1 MKTYE
6 GRDEKG
12 RVIYFEVPNALLS
25 RRAACKLVSRV
36 PGVSIASESSSWFSA
51 RDDIFCRF
59 QLNGKQF
66 ELWEPYGDSSRF
78 HIAAKPLGPSTGLE
92 ELRKIFQSHSP
103 VSGVFRWLLILFI
116 GCAIWFRWHNGG

>member
-6 GRDEKG
+6 GRDKEG
-12 RVIYFEVPNALLS
+12 RIVYFEVPNVLLS

-36 PGVSIASESSSWFSA
+36 PGVLITSESSSMFSA

-59 QLNGKQF
+59 QLNDNNF

-78 HIAAKPLGPSTGLE
+78 HVAAKPLEPCAGLE
-92 ELRKIFQSHSP
+92 KLHAVFQRHLP
-103 VSGVFRWLLILFI
+103 VSGVFRWSLLIFAACL
-116 GCAIWFRWHNGG
+116 ALFRWHSGG